1 MNLVRGTAH
10 AYGMYEIATDSVS
23 GEPKLFEVSVERVLV
38 VSENLRLI
46 FKYLH
51 EETWKEGGSKTD

>member
-10 AYGMYEIATDSVS
+10 ACGMYEIATDQVS

-46 FKYLH
+46 FKYLL